1 MKRLTTDTPKDNFEM
16 ALNLFYVKDKEVW
29 VRGYGKDGADI
40 SLFNL
45 SRDLTRW
52 NCPYVDL
59 DISDD
64 SFSMMM
70 AEWLWED
77 VESFEHVLALLYQ
90 AAWVCAELREHLK
103 EFEDKEDT
111 QMKKLFIS
119 QPMQGKSKEEII
131 AERKSAICQAKE
143 AVGDEVEIIDS
154 YFENAPAGNR
164 PLWFLGESLKLLATA
179 DVAYFAA
186 GWEGAR
192 GCKIEHTCA
201 EEYGVRIIEAPGM

>member
-1 MKRLTTDTPKDNFEM
+1 MRLTTDTPKNNLEM

-29 VRGYGKDGADI
+29 VRGYGKNGADI
-40 SLFNL
+40 SLFDL

-64 SFSMMM
+64 SFSTMM

-111 QMKKLFIS
+111 RMKKLFIS
-119 QPMQGKSKEEII
+119 QPMQGKSKEEIL

-154 YFENAPAGNR
+154 YFENAPACNR

-179 DVAYFAA
+179 DIAYFAT

-201 EEYGVRIIEAPGM
+201 EKYGVRIIEAPGM

>member
-1 MKRLTTDTPKDNFEM
+1 MHRLTTDTPKNNLEM
-16 ALNLFYVKDKEVW
+16 ALNLFYVKGKEVW
-29 VRGYGKDGADI
+29 VRGYGKNGADI
-40 SLFNL
+40 SLFDL

-77 VESFEHVLALLYQ
+77 VESFEHVLAQLYQ

-111 QMKKLFIS
+111 RMKKLFIS
-119 QPMQGKSKEEII
+119 QPMQGKSKEEIL

-154 YFENAPAGNR
+154 YFENAPACNR

-179 DVAYFAA
+179 DIAYFAT